1 MARASLPPAIWGTA
15 LSSRHFSVMMDVES
29 LKSRVLGMQ
38 LVVDDV
44 LLGGPSVPVVA
55 KRPLGPGRLAELAPL
70 GQGVG

>member
-1 MARASLPPAIWGTA
+1 
-15 LSSRHFSVMMDVES
+15 MDVES

-55 KRPLGPGRLAELAPL
+55 KHNLGPGRLAELIPL